1 MPAQEGDSDGAANT
15 NESPNLADAGTPKSS
30 REARHSILKHD
41 HDQEIQTPPREVREL
56 EIKTVTQHSVET
68 AEAKKNL
75 MRRKDSIAIHKSHLN
90 ADEQRGCFSC
100 FREKPSDDE
109 HAAKAAGTSTSV

>member
-1 MPAQEGDSDGAANT
+1 MQAPEGGSDEAT
-15 NESPNLADAGTPKSS
+15 NPKESPNSADAGTPKSS

-68 AEAKKNL
+68 AEAKKKL
-75 MRRKDSIAIHKSHLN
+75 MRRKDSLAIHKNHLH

-100 FREKPSDDE
+100 FRKKPSDDE
-109 HAAKAAGTSTSV
+109 HAAKAAGVSNAV